1 MKKVYDAI
9 ILVFFLAVV
18 IGMFILQESTL
29 ELCIAI
35 IATAIFVLS
44 ISITAIQ
51 NKKYNAAQ

>member
-18 IGMFILQESTL
+18 VGMFILQESTL